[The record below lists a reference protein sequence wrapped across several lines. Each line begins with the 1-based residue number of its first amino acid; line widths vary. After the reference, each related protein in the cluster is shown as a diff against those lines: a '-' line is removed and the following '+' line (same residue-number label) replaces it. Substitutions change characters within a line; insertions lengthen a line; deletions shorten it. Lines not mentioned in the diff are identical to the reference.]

1 MTESENEKIIGKI
14 VELID
19 LRKLDEMLEYFTDD
33 VTVQT
38 VGGEKRDKKGLREL
52 FEGSFSIW
60 SDGVYRVDRMISKG
74 DTVVAEVHWTGVHT
88 GEDVA
93 GIPAT
98 GKRVEM
104 VAVWIVDFKD
114 GKVKV
119 FKIFYNPD
127 MAVQQLQE

>member
-1 MTESENEKIIGKI
+1 MTESENKTVIGKI
-14 VELID
+14 VELAN

-33 VTVQT
+33 VTVQA
-38 VGGEKRDKKGLREL
+38 VGGEKLDKKGLREM
-52 FEGSFSIW
+52 FEGSFSKW
-60 SDGVYRVDRMISKG
+60 SDDAYRVDRMISKG
-74 DTVVAEVHWTGVHT
+74 DTVVAEVRWTGVHT

-98 GKRVEM
+98 GKRLEM

-119 FKIFYNPD
+119 WKIFYNPG

>member
-1 MTESENEKIIGKI
+1 
-14 VELID
+14 
-19 LRKLDEMLEYFTDD
+19 
-33 VTVQT
+33 
-38 VGGEKRDKKGLREL
+38 
-52 FEGSFSIW
+52 
-60 SDGVYRVDRMISKG
+60 MISED

-88 GEDVA
+88 GEDYA

-119 FKIFYNPD
+119 YKVFYNPD
-127 MAVQQLQE
+127 MVVKQLQE